1 MSLGSRENNYENFLF
16 SVILGKMCFLQ
27 NCLLSA
33 SHYGEVEAF
42 FFFLKLL
49 NPGPDTQ
56 CETIVTL
63 PFEPVYSSIKK
74 K

>member
-1 MSLGSRENNYENFLF
+1 MKTFYFL

-27 NCLLSA
+27 TVFYQQATMEKWSRP
-33 SHYGEVEAF
+33 F

>member
-1 MSLGSRENNYENFLF
+1 
-16 SVILGKMCFLQ
+16 MCFLQ
-27 NCLLSA
+27 TVFYQQATMEKWSRP
-33 SHYGEVEAF
+33 